1 MDLLENFKAFN
12 TFAKLLKKF
21 AKVRDDFLS
30 VRIFVVWLTHI
41 SVSPET
47 LLILKEREIE
57 RQKRLGADSIKTFL

>member
-47 LLILKEREIE
+47 LPKEREIE